1 MLYLRILWSKGHAT
15 HSLSLT
21 WWGEYFLS
29 LTFPQ
34 KLWNIFDSD
43 QFESICWD
51 ESGTCIV
58 INEELFKKEVL
69 ETKGTF
75 RIFETKSMKSSIRQL
90 NLYEFSKKRQT
101 FQRSASLPVFLE
113 EEEKHLFWERYSNTF
128 TYWTYVSSNHVTEK
142 NAHICS

>member
-1 MLYLRILWSKGHAT
+1 M
-15 HSLSLT
+15 
-21 WWGEYFLS
+21 
-29 LTFPQ
+29 
-34 KLWNIFDSD
+34 
-43 QFESICWD
+43 
-51 ESGTCIV
+51 

-113 EEEKHLFWERYSNTF
+113 EEEKHLF
-128 TYWTYVSSNHVTEK
+128 
-142 NAHICS
+142 